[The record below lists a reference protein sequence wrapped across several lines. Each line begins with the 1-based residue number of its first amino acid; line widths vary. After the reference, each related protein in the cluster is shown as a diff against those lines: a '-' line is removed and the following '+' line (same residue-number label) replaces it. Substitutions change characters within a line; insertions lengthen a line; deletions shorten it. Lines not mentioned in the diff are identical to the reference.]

1 MTLVSFE
8 SFSFVCGGDISFG
21 GTGLGIFCDWYDTCC
36 LGFGVFKFSSFTSD
50 PGSLG
55 NSLVL
60 LKKEKNIKWRWSIH
74 DQKHINVNATCIST
88 YDILSFV
95 SCQNHIEF
103 YLGCQMPFISNG
115 FQ

>member
-8 SFSFVCGGDISFG
+8 SFSFGCGGDNSFG

-36 LGFGVFKFSSFTSD
+36 LDFVVFNFSSFTSD

-60 LKKEKNIKWRWSIH
+60 LKKKKNRIWHWSIH
-74 DQKHINVNATCIST
+74 DEKI
-88 YDILSFV
+88 
-95 SCQNHIEF
+95 
-103 YLGCQMPFISNG
+103 
-115 FQ
+115 

>member
-8 SFSFVCGGDISFG
+8 SFSFGCGGDISFG
-21 GTGLGIFCDWYDTCC
+21 GTGLGIFCDWYDTCW
-36 LGFGVFKFSSFTSD
+36 LGFGLFKLSSFASD

-74 DQKHINVNATCIST
+74 GVQTWYAMCIST
-88 YDILSFV
+88 FDILSFV